1 MEMKHFPRIALNFC
15 NSNCSQQAYLSQQMV
30 SISLFITCETEQQ
43 KIVSNSG
50 IMIIPTF
57 MFQQNLVSA
66 KYEPILGHT
75 EAVHV
80 KQPTVDLINSGP
92 ERSPLVYVHA
102 PL

>member
-15 NSNCSQQAYLSQQMV
+15 YSNCSLQAYLSQQMI
-30 SISLFITCETEQQ
+30 SISVFTCETEQQ
-43 KIVSNSG
+43 KTLPNSG
-50 IMIIPTF
+50 IMNIPTF
-57 MFQQNLVSA
+57 VFQQNLVSA

-80 KQPTVDLINSGP
+80 KQPTADLINSGP